1 MLSARTLNCHRGA
14 RRILDDIDLDLHPGE
29 VLGILGANGAGKTT
43 LLGTLAGELPAD
55 GTLTLD
61 GTPLAQWSAHALA
74 RRRAVLPQ
82 APSLGFD
89 LSVHEVV
96 AMGAYPFPELGVGA
110 LDALMRRA
118 LDEADA
124 LVLGDRRYLSLS
136 GGEQQRVQF
145 ARALVQVLACQAA
158 GEYRVLFLDEPISSL
173 DPRHQL
179 LLLRA
184 VHRVS
189 RADGLAVLVVLH
201 DVNLAAQWCDR
212 LLLLAQGRAIAHGAP
227 DRVLTAANLETVY
240 QVPASVTPH
249 PAGGGG
255 PLVVFRLP

>member
-110 LDALMRRA
+110 LDALMCRA

-136 GGEQQRVQF
+136 GENSNACSLH
-145 ARALVQVLACQAA
+145 ARWCRCWPARRPANIVCCFSTS
-158 GEYRVLFLDEPISSL
+158 RS
-173 DPRHQL
+173 
-179 LLLRA
+179 
-184 VHRVS
+184 RVS
-189 RADGLAVLVVLH
+189 TPVISCCCCAR
-201 DVNLAAQWCDR
+201 C
-212 LLLLAQGRAIAHGAP
+212 IA
-227 DRVLTAANLETVY
+227 
-240 QVPASVTPH
+240 
-249 PAGGGG
+249 
-255 PLVVFRLP
+255 